1 MTIHLPEHLEQFVR
15 DQVKLG
21 RYPSEDAVVRDA
33 LEQLSKR
40 APSVKKPLTEEE
52 LERQL
57 VQAGF
62 LGSVPPPRDTA
73 AAPWNFEPIRI
84 EGEPLSETI
93 IRERR

>member
-1 MTIHLPEHLEQFVR
+1 MTIHLPEHLERFVH
-15 DQVKLG
+15 DQVKAG
-21 RYPSEDAVVRDA
+21 RSCSEDDVVRDA

-40 APSVKKPLTEEE
+40 APIATRPLTEEE

-57 VQAGF
+57 IQSGF
-62 LGSVPPPRDTA
+62 LGSVPPPRDPA
-73 AAPWNFEPIRI
+73 APPWNFEPVKI